1 MNGLID
7 AIVKALIKAL
17 CTLLCQKSK
26 HSLANELKDK
36 DKK

>member
-1 MNGLID
+1 MKMLID

-26 HSLANELKDK
+26 EQVASTLKK